1 MIAIYLSK
9 QQVLDADPKP
19 IQQINFN
26 VNLSDNNNKLTLS
39 IIEVVK
45 ETILDSSQG
54 MWKYCNFILF

>member
-1 MIAIYLSK
+1 M
-9 QQVLDADPKP
+9 LDADPKP

-26 VNLSDNNNKLTLS
+26 VNLSDNNNKLILS